1 MQSELTKKGSKTRG
15 RKRMIVIYRKIEIC
29 VGILPYLMMKK
40 GEQKTGDKLKM
51 IQIVRL
57 AEELSKE

>member
-1 MQSELTKKGSKTRG
+1 
-15 RKRMIVIYRKIEIC
+15 MIVIYRKIEIC
-29 VGILPYLMMKK
+29 VGILPYLMMKR

>member
-51 IQIVRL
+51 IQTVRL